1 MPPSPE
7 TGLSDMAKGEPIA
20 MHVSHTGNDN
30 PQNIDLLEW
39 SKAEEAAVRR
49 KIDFRIVPL
58 SILLYLLCFL
68 DRANIGNAR
77 IEGMALDLELVGFR
91 FNWALSAFYIA
102 YILVEIPSNIILK
115 KVGPKFY
122 IPLLVTGFGLVSLC
136 TAFVRSFASLLVL
149 RVLLGVFEGGTMPGI
164 AFLLSCFYK
173 RHELMLRICLFVS
186 ATGLAGAFGGLLATV
201 LSRIDPWGLSSMKI
215 HTWRNIFFFEGLLT
229 VLIGLLAIIFMP
241 NSLETASFLT
251 QRERQIAILRL
262 LKDHK
267 ESEQVR
273 VTRRDVKQALLSVM
287 NITCGLGFLL
297 INIAVQGLAVFLP
310 TILRDLGWTATK
322 AQLMT
327 VPPNFLAFIT
337 CFSVAYFSDKTKKR
351 GPFII
356 LLTTIS
362 AIGAII
368 LRWETKAAVKYTGV
382 FLVICGAGASGPAY
396 LTCAINNAAPSSVR
410 AVTSAYIVTIGT
422 LGGLIATW
430 TYLAR
435 DGPEYH
441 TGHSINVGGQ
451 IAAVVVTA
459 FGTLYCV
466 WENKAREA
474 GRRDHRLNGL
484 SEDEQAKLGHSHP
497 SFRLLP

>member
-1 MPPSPE
+1 MPPSTE
-7 TGLSDMAKGEPIA
+7 TGISDMAKGEPIA
-20 MHVSHTGNDN
+20 MHVSHSGNEN
-30 PQNIDLLEW
+30 PQNIDVVEW
-39 SKAEEAAVRR
+39 SEAEEAAVRR
-49 KIDFRIVPL
+49 KIDIRIVPL

-77 IEGMALDLELVGFR
+77 IEGMALDLELVGYR

-136 TAFVRSFASLLVL
+136 TAFVRSFASLLAL
-149 RVLLGVFEGGTMPGI
+149 RVLLGAFEGGTMPGI

-173 RHELMLRICLFVS
+173 RNELMLRICLFVS
-186 ATGLAGAFGGLLATV
+186 ATGLAGAFGGLLATA
-201 LSRIDPWGLSSMKI
+201 LSRIDPWGVSSMKI

-229 VLIGLLAIIFMP
+229 MMIGLLAIVSMP
-241 NSLETASFLT
+241 NSLETAPFLN

-262 LKDHK
+262 LRDHK
-267 ESEQVR
+267 ESEQVK
-273 VTRRDVKQALLSVM
+273 VTRRDVKQALSSVI

-297 INIAVQGLAVFLP
+297 INIAVQGLGVFLP

-327 VPPNFLAFIT
+327 VPPNFLAFVT
-337 CFSVAYFSDKTKKR
+337 CFLVAF
-351 GPFII
+351 F
-356 LLTTIS
+356 TT
-362 AIGAII
+362 GAII
-368 LRWETKAAVKYTGV
+368 LRWETKAAVKYFGV
-382 FLVICGAGASGPAY
+382 FLLISGAGASGPSY
-396 LTCAINNAAPSSVR
+396 LTWAINNAAPSSVR

-451 IAAVVVTA
+451 IAAVIVTA

-474 GRRDHRLNGL
+474 GRRDHRLTGL
-484 SEDEQAKLGHSHP
+484 SEDEQAKLGSSHP
-497 SFRLLP
+497 SFRLLPR

>member
-1 MPPSPE
+1 MPPSTE
-7 TGLSDMAKGEPIA
+7 TGISDMAKGEPIA
-20 MHVSHTGNDN
+20 MHVSHSGNEN
-30 PQNIDLLEW
+30 PQNIDVVEW
-39 SKAEEAAVRR
+39 SEAEEAAVRR
-49 KIDFRIVPL
+49 KIDIRIVPL

-77 IEGMALDLELVGFR
+77 IEGMALDLELIGYR

-136 TAFVRSFASLLVL
+136 TAFVRSFASLLAL
-149 RVLLGVFEGGTMPGI
+149 RVLLGAFEGGTMPGI

-173 RHELMLRICLFVS
+173 RNELMLRICLFVS
-186 ATGLAGAFGGLLATV
+186 ATGLAGAFGGLLATA
-201 LSRIDPWGLSSMKI
+201 LSRIDPWGVSSMKI

-229 VLIGLLAIIFMP
+229 MIIGLLAIVSMP
-241 NSLETASFLT
+241 NSLETAPFLN
-251 QRERQIAILRL
+251 QKERQIAILRL
-262 LKDHK
+262 LRDHK
-267 ESEQVR
+267 ESEQVK
-273 VTRRDVKQALLSVM
+273 VTRRDVKQALSSVI

-297 INIAVQGLAVFLP
+297 INIAVQGLGVFLP

-327 VPPNFLAFIT
+327 VPPNFLAFVT
-337 CFSVAYFSDKTKKR
+337 CFLVAFFSDKTKKR

-362 AIGAII
+362 ATGAII
-368 LRWETKAAVKYTGV
+368 LRWETKAAVKYFGV
-382 FLVICGAGASGPAY
+382 FLLISGAGASGPSY
-396 LTCAINNAAPSSVR
+396 LTWAINNAAPSSVR

-422 LGGLIATW
+422 LGGW

-451 IAAVVVTA
+451 IAAVIVTA

-474 GRRDHRLNGL
+474 GRRDHRLTGL
-484 SEDEQAKLGHSHP
+484 SEDEQAKLGSSHP